1 MRRFLMAATVMA
13 VAPGHAFA
21 WGETGHETVA
31 LIASRLLSPPAIR
44 LVENVLQSTPAPN
57 AMRDIALWADR
68 NGLPE
73 AARWHTVAIPP
84 TGAGYDR
91 ARDCPDGECIV
102 EKATAFAGVLGDAA
116 KSLDERATALA
127 YTIHF
132 VGDIHMPVHAFAP
145 LNPQSG
151 MWMKIGDKI
160 EKFHL
165 WWDDEFILTLGS
177 DPLMLADELV
187 PKITADQK
195 RVWSS
200 GAPAEWANESFNLAR
215 EFIARHNLISS
226 ITAEH
231 SQQNPIVLPPDV
243 LDELKPA
250 IARRLQMAGVRLAW
264 IINKAAEEREAT
276 AGARP

>member
-1 MRRFLMAATVMA
+1 MRSFVLAAMMLA
-13 VAPGHAFA
+13 AFPGKALA
-21 WGETGHETVA
+21 WGEIGHETVA
-31 LIASRLLSPPAIR
+31 LIASHLL
-44 LVENVLQSTPAPN
+44 TPAANRMVEEVLRSAPAPK

-73 AARWHTVAIPP
+73 TSRWHTVAIPP

-102 EKATAFAGVLGDAA
+102 EKVGSFIGIIRNADR
-116 KSLDERATALA
+116 SPEERATALA

-151 MWMKIGDKI
+151 IWMKVGEKV

-177 DPLMLADELV
+177 DPENLAAELT
-187 PKITADQK
+187 PKITADQ
-195 RVWSS
+195 RRLWSS
-200 GAPAEWANESFNLAR
+200 GSPAEWANESFNLAR

-226 ITAEH
+226 ITSEH
-231 SQQNPIVLPPDV
+231 SQQNPIVLPVEV

-264 IINKAAEEREAT
+264 AINKAAEESEAR

>member
-1 MRRFLMAATVMA
+1 MRSLLVAAMMLA
-13 VAPGHAFA
+13 SLPGRVLA
-21 WGETGHETVA
+21 WGEVGHETVA
-31 LIASRLLSPPAIR
+31 LIASHLLTPSATRMVEDVLRSAPA
-44 LVENVLQSTPAPN
+44 SK

-73 AARWHTVAIPP
+73 TSRWHTVAIPP

-102 EKATAFAGVLGDAA
+102 EKLGAFVRKLQQP
-116 KSLDERATALA
+116 SSSVEERATALA

-151 MWMKIGDKI
+151 IWMKIGDKI

-165 WWDDEFILTLGS
+165 WWDDEFILALGS
-177 DPLMLADELV
+177 SPATLAEDLT
-187 PKITADQK
+187 PKITADQ
-195 RVWSS
+195 RRLWSS
-200 GAPAEWANESFNLAR
+200 GSPAEWANESFNLAR

-243 LDELKPA
+243 LEELKPA
-250 IARRLQMAGVRLAW
+250 IARRLQMAAVRLAW
-264 IINKAAEEREAT
+264 TINKAAEENA
-276 AGARP
+276 AGAKPRP